1 MPMND
6 DGDIVRGLGFM
17 TLYAAYMEEAVDAC
31 RQVLMQRD
39 PEPPKRIE
47 RWPISERVKY
57 VQERLVTH
65 APLPYELAHLP
76 GLLDYVGELLEQRN
90 EVIHGRIYGGMQG
103 DKDEL
108 RPGRPGGSAK
118 PIVSGE
124 LYHLANTMFQTL
136 GPLNHA
142 SLFALPRLP

>member
-1 MPMND
+1 MND
-6 DGDIVRGLGFM
+6 DGDIVRGLGFV

-39 PEPPKRIE
+39 PESPKRIE
-47 RWPISERVKY
+47 HWPMSERVKY
-57 VQERLVTH
+57 VQERLAKH
-65 APLPYELAHLP
+65 APLPDELERLS

-103 DKDEL
+103 DQDEL

-124 LYHLANTMFQTL
+124 LYHLANAMFQTL
-136 GPLNHA
+136 EPLNHA
-142 SLFALPRLP
+142 SVFALPRLP